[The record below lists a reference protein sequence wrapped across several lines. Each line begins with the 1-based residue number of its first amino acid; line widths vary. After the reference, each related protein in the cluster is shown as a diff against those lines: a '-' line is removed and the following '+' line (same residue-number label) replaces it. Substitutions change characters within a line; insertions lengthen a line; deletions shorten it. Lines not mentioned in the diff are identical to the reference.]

1 VSRDRAAAEE
11 MVRRTGQM
19 GVPVTAIG
27 NEMVVGFNRP
37 KLQQII
43 TRLRTAQP
51 PPTLGAA
58 VKDAPG
64 GGALVG
70 TVRPGTP
77 AERGGLKP
85 GDLIIAV
92 DGTAVAGVDSLAQ
105 LIQGA
110 RGKGSATL
118 AVERAGNRIALRIPF
133 VTG

>member
-1 VSRDRAAAEE
+1 

-43 TRLRTAQP
+43 TRLRAAQP
-51 PPTLGAA
+51 PPALGAA
-58 VKDAPG
+58 VKDVP

-70 TVRPGTP
+70 TVRSGAP

-85 GDLIIAV
+85 GDVIVAV
-92 DGTAVAGVDSLAQ
+92 NGTPVAGADSLAS

-110 RGKGSATL
+110 RGQGSAMLT
-118 AVERAGNRIALRIPF
+118 VQRDGSRISLQVPF
-133 VTG
+133 ASG

>member
-37 KLQQII
+37 QLQQII
-43 TRLRTAQP
+43 ARLRTAQP
-51 PPTLGAA
+51 PPALGAA

-70 TVRPGTP
+70 TVRAGTP
-77 AERGGLKP
+77 AERGGIEP
-85 GDLIIAV
+85 GDVIVAV
-92 DGTAVAGVDSLAQ
+92 NGTPVAGVDALAH
-105 LIQGA
+105 LIQAA
-110 RGKGSATL
+110 RTSGRAMLT
-118 AVERAGNRIALRIPF
+118 VQRAGSRISLPISFA
-133 VTG
+133 TA